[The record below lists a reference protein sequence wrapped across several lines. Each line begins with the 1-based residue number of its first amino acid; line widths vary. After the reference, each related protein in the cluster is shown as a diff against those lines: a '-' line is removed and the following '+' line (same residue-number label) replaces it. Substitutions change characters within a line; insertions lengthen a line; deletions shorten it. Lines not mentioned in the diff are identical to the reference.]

1 MTVGEFLNEATATL
15 KQAGVESPRLDTL
28 ILLEDALKEDRAVI
42 LAYLENE
49 LPEPT
54 LTDLRNKIK
63 ARAQQIPLAYIRG
76 HAPFYGR
83 EFFVTEHVLVPRP
96 ETEAMITLLV
106 THAPKH
112 VQHIAD
118 IGSGSGCLGITAALE
133 LQEAG
138 HAKPHTHLY
147 DTSESAL
154 EVAAHNIERHR
165 LEHACIHQRDLL
177 HDIIE
182 HPDVILA
189 NLPYVPEHLE
199 INAGA
204 KHEPAE
210 AIFSGADGLDH
221 YKRFWREAGELAHQ
235 PQLII
240 TESLPSQHHVNAELA
255 RAAGFYL
262 TDSEGFAQAFAPLTD

>member
-112 VQHIAD
+112 VQHIA
-118 IGSGSGCLGITAALE
+118 
-133 LQEAG
+133 
-138 HAKPHTHLY
+138 
-147 DTSESAL
+147 
-154 EVAAHNIERHR
+154 
-165 LEHACIHQRDLL
+165 
-177 HDIIE
+177 
-182 HPDVILA
+182 
-189 NLPYVPEHLE
+189 
-199 INAGA
+199 
-204 KHEPAE
+204 
-210 AIFSGADGLDH
+210 
-221 YKRFWREAGELAHQ
+221 
-235 PQLII
+235 
-240 TESLPSQHHVNAELA
+240 
-255 RAAGFYL
+255 
-262 TDSEGFAQAFAPLTD
+262 